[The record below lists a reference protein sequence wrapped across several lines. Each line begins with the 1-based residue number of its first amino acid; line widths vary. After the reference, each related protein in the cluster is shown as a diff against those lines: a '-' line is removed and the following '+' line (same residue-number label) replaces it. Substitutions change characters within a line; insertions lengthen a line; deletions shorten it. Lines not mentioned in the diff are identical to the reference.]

1 MAEETSLSFNKS
13 CILIIVS
20 AFLASSA
27 CATAAD
33 KSANRQFKA
42 VLDARMASVTPP
54 GVGSDP
60 KKVNQLFEAVDALG
74 HLGREADGAL
84 VDLFDYYLG
93 EGSGEDLANLVI
105 QRGHRMIPALTEKK
119 RQLLKC
125 LPEYESICRKNVS
138 NRNAVIDSVING
150 IKSKNQ

>member
-1 MAEETSLSFNKS
+1 MAEETSLSFNKFFT
-13 CILIIVS
+13 LVIVS
-20 AFLASSA
+20 AFMASSA

-33 KSANRQFKA
+33 KSAERRFKA

-74 HLGREADGAL
+74 HLGREADGVL

-93 EGSGEDLANLVI
+93 EGSGEDLANLII
-105 QRGHRMIPALTEKK
+105 QRGYRMIPALTERK
-119 RQLLKC
+119 RQPLKC
-125 LPEYESICRKNVS
+125 LPEYESICRENVG
-138 NRNAVIDSVING
+138 NRNAVIDSVIDG
-150 IKSKNQ
+150 IKSKNR